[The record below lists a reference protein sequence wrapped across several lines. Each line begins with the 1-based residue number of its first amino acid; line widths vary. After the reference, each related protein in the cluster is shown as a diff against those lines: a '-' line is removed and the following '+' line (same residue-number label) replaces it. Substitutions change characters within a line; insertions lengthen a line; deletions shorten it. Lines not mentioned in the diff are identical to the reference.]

1 MKRYICVAATLFL
14 STSLLA
20 AGELVI
26 NDSPLTLVLSDQN
39 QAHVSSCADFISLRK
54 AGETVKE
61 LPELSDPDFR
71 TAQDAVCSCWLH
83 AYTTEH
89 DMSPVNANKP
99 ALADILQ
106 HFPASAAYLVS
117 NKEQQDVKMH
127 YAGKSIADYTPDL
140 KAKDDRLESA
150 ARSTG
155 YVLDDY
161 YTFADKK
168 GNQLNIV
175 ALTGYATG
183 GTAADKAFYRVD
195 DMHDRIWKV
204 TRLDENSHL

>member
-1 MKRYICVAATLFL
+1 
-14 STSLLA
+14 
-20 AGELVI
+20 
-26 NDSPLTLVLSDQN
+26 
-39 QAHVSSCADFISLRK
+39 
-54 AGETVKE
+54 
-61 LPELSDPDFR
+61 
-71 TAQDAVCSCWLH
+71 
-83 AYTTEH
+83 
-89 DMSPVNANKP
+89 
-99 ALADILQ
+99 
-106 HFPASAAYLVS
+106 
-117 NKEQQDVKMH
+117 MH